1 MKRDWRVLQWAL
13 SAIIVVAAGLMLWQ
27 QAKQLSWQQLRI
39 AFSATPN
46 ARIAWS
52 VLATAASFA
61 CLAAYEW
68 FAVRRVAPGRIAP
81 AQALRIGA
89 IAHAISNTL
98 GFHALTGG
106 AFRYQQYARMGL
118 GLGDVGR
125 IVALVAACVATGVVL
140 ACAGA
145 FAWLQGWGL
154 GLALVVL
161 LAAIVAA
168 RLRLATLG
176 AIASVEMLAAVAAL
190 YVLLPADIAP
200 APAQFILVM
209 VGATVLGIAS
219 HAPGGVG
226 VFEAGVMAALPQGRG
241 ADVLVA
247 LLVFRAIYNL
257 LPFSLAMAALG
268 AGRALSWKA
277 GIGASPAAGENAAA
291 PGRGFQSA
299 DGQAGDWR
307 R

>member
-1 MKRDWRVLQWAL
+1 MNRGWRALQWSL
-13 SAIIVVAAGLMLWQ
+13 SVIIVVAAIFLLWQ
-27 QAKQLSWQQLRI
+27 QARQLSWQQMHSAFAATPGTRI
-39 AFSATPN
+39 AL
-46 ARIAWS
+46 S
-52 VLATAASFA
+52 VLATGASFA
-61 CLAAYEW
+61 CLSLYEW
-68 FAVRRVAPGRIAP
+68 IAVRRIAPGRVAP
-81 AQALRIGA
+81 AEALRVGA

-118 GLGDVGR
+118 GLGEVGR

-145 FAWLQGWGL
+145 FAWLHWRGL
-154 GLALVVL
+154 GLGL
-161 LAAIVAA
+161 LAV
-168 RLRLATLG
+168 LATIAALRTRMATLA

-190 YVLLPADIAP
+190 YVLLPADVAP
-200 APAQFILVM
+200 PAAQFILVM

-226 VFEAGVMAALPQGRG
+226 VFEAGMLAALPRSRG

-247 LLVFRAIYNL
+247 LLVFRAVYNL
-257 LPFSLAMAALG
+257 LPFLLAMAALSL
-268 AGRALSWKA
+268 GRTLSWRA
-277 GIGASPAAGENAAA
+277 GTRASPAAGENAGA
-291 PGRGFQSA
+291 PVPGFQSA

>member
-1 MKRDWRVLQWAL
+1 MKRGWRALQWTL
-13 SAIIVVAAGLMLWQ
+13 SAIIVVAAGFLLWQ
-27 QAKQLSWQQLRI
+27 QARALSWQQLRV
-39 AFSATPN
+39 AFSATPT
-46 ARIAWS
+46 ARIALS

-68 FAVRRVAPGRIAP
+68 FAVRRVAPGRIAL
-81 AQALRIGA
+81 AQALRVGA

-106 AFRYQQYARMGL
+106 AFRYQQYAQLGL

-125 IVALVAACVATGVVL
+125 IVALVAACVAAGVAL

-145 FAWLQGWGL
+145 FAWLQWRGL
-154 GLALVVL
+154 GLGL
-161 LAAIVAA
+161 LAMVAAIVAG
-168 RLRLATLG
+168 RTRLAMLG
-176 AIASVEMLAAVAAL
+176 TIASVEMLAAAAAL
-190 YVLLPADIAP
+190 YVLLPTDIAP

-226 VFEAGVMAALPQGRG
+226 VFEAGVMAALPHGRG

-247 LLVFRAIYNL
+247 LLMFRAIYNL
-257 LPFSLAMAALG
+257 LPFLLAMIALG
-268 AGRALSWKA
+268 ASRAFNWRVD
-277 GIGASPAAGENAAA
+277 IRASPAAGENAAA
-291 PGRGFQSA
+291 PGRVFQSA
-299 DGQAGDWR
+299 DGQAVDWR